1 METIEPTKVSPV
13 LCSVNELEVIERK
26 LIETATEMYMRLG
39 IRSVS
44 MDDVAREMGV
54 SKKTIYTVVDNKEE
68 LVRKVMYQ
76 DTCKDL
82 EVIVANHAKSRDAID
97 ELLMNSR
104 YHIREM
110 RNISPTTIHD
120 LQKYYPEIW
129 SKEVRGHQ
137 DHFENSIRENL
148 ERGMEEGLYRDDL
161 DSAIIAKFFVASVVM
176 MIDRQIFPAR
186 ERPLSEIIR
195 QHFIYHCNGIVN
207 QFGRDRM
214 EQYLQQ
220 ESLD

>member
-1 METIEPTKVSPV
+1 MKVSPV
-13 LCSVNELEVIERK
+13 LCAVIENETIRKK
-26 LIETATEMYMRLG
+26 LIDTASEMYLRLG

-54 SKKTIYTVVDNKEE
+54 SKKTIYTLVDNKDQ
-68 LVRKVMYQ
+68 LVKLVMHE
-76 DTCKDL
+76 DTCKDVEVL
-82 EVIVANHAKSRDAID
+82 ERNRANSRDAID

-110 RNISPTTIHD
+110 RNVSPATIND
-120 LQKYYPEIW
+120 LQKYYPETW

-137 DHFENSIRENL
+137 VNFEQSIRENL

-176 MIDRQIFPAR
+176 MIDRQIFPAQ
-186 ERPLSEIIR
+186 ERPLSTIIR
-195 QHFIYHCNGIVN
+195 QHFIYHFNGIVN

-214 EQYLQQ
+214 DEYLKQ
-220 ESLD
+220 EALE